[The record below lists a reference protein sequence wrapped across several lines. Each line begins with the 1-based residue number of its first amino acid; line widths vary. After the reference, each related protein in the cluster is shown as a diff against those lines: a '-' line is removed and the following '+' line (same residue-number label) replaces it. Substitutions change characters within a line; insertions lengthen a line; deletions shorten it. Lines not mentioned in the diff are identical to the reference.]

1 MEDAVLGFF
10 ASDGWELTPAGDGHT
25 WGAAVAGE
33 QAAWTTMIQVYE
45 GPGVYAFYS
54 LVPVEVPEERLA
66 AVVDFLSRANAGMV
80 TGNFEVDFTDS
91 SVRFK
96 TALDMSALPEA
107 IQADGLFAAIV
118 RELAYTNVTTTD
130 RYLPGLV
137 AVIDGTDPAM
147 ALAEVEASVI
157 DLVDR
162 PS

>member
-10 ASDGWELTPAGDGHT
+10 AADGWELTPAGDGHT

-45 GPGVYAFYS
+45 GPGVFAFYS
-54 LVPVEVPEERLA
+54 LVPVEVPEDRLA
-66 AVVDFLSRANAGMV
+66 AIAEFVCRANVGMV
-80 TGNFEVDFTDS
+80 TGNFEVDLGEGTI
-91 SVRFK
+91 RFK
-96 TALDMSALPEA
+96 TAIDVSALPDG
-107 IQADGLFAAIV
+107 IRADGLLPAIV

-137 AVIDGTDPAM
+137 AVAGGTDPAM
-147 ALAEVEASVI
+147 AVAEVEASVI

-162 PS
+162 P